1 MSKQFNTNPKMNMN
15 NNNSNNFTKRIPKCL
30 TCEKAG
36 LTGKALEHFT
46 RKTSDPSSEI
56 VCPTIL
62 GFKCGYCGNSG
73 HSKGFCQIMK
83 ADQDRQERER
93 YRQEREREAR
103 RAEEE
108 RQRQETQRQL
118 NSNKFRVFEE
128 EDEEDAEL
136 RAEADAKLRAEADA
150 KIQEMEFPSLSKKGN
165 AKPIQVVQQQFSKI
179 ASDAAYLP
187 QPKPKPVAK
196 PVVAVEEY
204 YSDYENEYYEDDEIV
219 IPDEDYEDTA
229 KRRYFTPEH
238 ELVAPKVLITPDG
251 RKLVEYVVE
260 DCEF

>member
-1 MSKQFNTNPKMNMN
+1 
-15 NNNSNNFTKRIPKCL
+15 
-30 TCEKAG
+30 
-36 LTGKALEHFT
+36 
-46 RKTSDPSSEI
+46 
-56 VCPTIL
+56 
-62 GFKCGYCGNSG
+62 
-73 HSKGFCQIMK
+73 MK